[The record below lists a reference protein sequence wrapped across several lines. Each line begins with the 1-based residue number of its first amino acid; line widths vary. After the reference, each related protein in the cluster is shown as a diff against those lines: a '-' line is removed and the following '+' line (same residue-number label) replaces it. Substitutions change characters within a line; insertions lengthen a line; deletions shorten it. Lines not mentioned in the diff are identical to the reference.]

1 VRGCEKLLGAVA
13 LFEYLDFAAQN
24 NRQANVSLPGFVNDV
39 TALHERLLSQGPKQR
54 QLMIVELWERD
65 AFGIAVELF
74 VSLLVSHLETLRATQ
89 HNPNLRRERRRT
101 FLSREALWSA
111 AVLRRFSEFLLR
123 LRKQKTITLSC
134 ANSITGKLLFVLHVL
149 RHTLEGFLMPGRA
162 YEFVQVDVFTQTP
175 LAGNPL
181 AIFTDGR
188 GLNDA
193 EMQALAREMNLSETT
208 FILPRDPATE
218 AREGKKVRIFTVE
231 QELPFAGHPTL
242 GTALHL
248 YASEFAS
255 SLQKSEQ
262 VTLDLKAGKIPVRF
276 TPDSENAGN
285 RVDGQVFG
293 EMRQRD
299 PEFGTPLSRDEVAR
313 VIGIAGDEIPSEWP
327 IQPVS
332 TGLTFTIV
340 PFRNRQTLSDL
351 KFTYAQ
357 ASEFLKNTGADFFYF
372 LCPERR
378 EAGLEARAR
387 MFFYGGEDPATGSA
401 AGCAASWMVQH
412 GVARTDEQVVIHQ
425 GNECRRP
432 SEMHVRATWEG
443 ERVTNVR
450 VGGYAVETLRGTVV
464 L

>member
-1 VRGCEKLLGAVA
+1 
-13 LFEYLDFAAQN
+13 
-24 NRQANVSLPGFVNDV
+24 
-39 TALHERLLSQGPKQR
+39 
-54 QLMIVELWERD
+54 
-65 AFGIAVELF
+65 
-74 VSLLVSHLETLRATQ
+74 
-89 HNPNLRRERRRT
+89 
-101 FLSREALWSA
+101 
-111 AVLRRFSEFLLR
+111 
-123 LRKQKTITLSC
+123 
-134 ANSITGKLLFVLHVL
+134 
-149 RHTLEGFLMPGRA
+149 MPGRT
-162 YEFVQVDVFTQTP
+162 YEFVQLDVFTQTP

-208 FILPRDPATE
+208 FILPRDAATE

-248 YASEFAS
+248 YASES
-255 SLQKSEQ
+255 HSQKPAQ
-262 VTLDLKAGKIPVRF
+262 ITLDLNAGKIPVRF
-276 TPDSENAGN
+276 APNSENAGN

-299 PEFGTPLSRDEVAR
+299 PEFGTTLSREDVAR
-313 VIGIAGDEIPSEWP
+313 VIGIAVEEIPSEWS

-340 PFRNRQTLSDL
+340 PFRNQQTLSNL

-357 ASEFLKNTGADFFYF
+357 AAEFLKNTGANFFYF

-378 EAGLEARAR
+378 EGRLEAQAR

-412 GVARTDEQVVIHQ
+412 QIANSDEQVLIRQ
-425 GNECRRP
+425 GIECGRP
-432 SEMHVRATWEG
+432 SEMYVRATREG

-450 VGGYAVETLRGTVV
+450 VGGYAVEVLRGTVV